1 MGERPNNYAPGQ
13 VWRSRLNGT
22 EREFI
27 WTDGRETIWRRPGSD
42 RHEWCKFSTWQAW
55 ARGATLVRTSTTGFE
70 SWAEG
75 HPGSPDATRHGGV
88 SRPLRS
94 DARATEVRDGNG

>member
-1 MGERPNNYAPGQ
+1 MAERPNNYAPGQ

-75 HPGSPDATRHGGV
+75 HPGSPDATRPGGV